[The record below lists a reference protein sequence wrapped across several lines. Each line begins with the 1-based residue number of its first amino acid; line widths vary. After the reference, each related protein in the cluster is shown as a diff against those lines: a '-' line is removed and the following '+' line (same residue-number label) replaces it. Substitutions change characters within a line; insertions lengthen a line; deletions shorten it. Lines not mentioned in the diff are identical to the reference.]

1 MNRSC
6 RFSNNRDKILAQ
18 ATSFQ
23 NRGTYP
29 EARDLYLRAI
39 DISRKTGIGERDEY
53 VYGNLGIVLCCLGE
67 YVKAEEHL
75 RKALDFSKEIRDR
88 QGEASAYANLGIVH
102 QSVGQYSKAEE
113 YFQKALWIMKETDE
127 RRGEAS
133 AYGNLAILYQ
143 SISQYTKAKGYAQ
156 KADLLSKETGES
168 LGEASAYGNLGIVF
182 QSTGQY
188 SKAHEYLQKAVLMS
202 RETGDRRAEA
212 SAYGNL
218 GIVFKSTGKYSKAK
232 EYLEEALAM
241 SQELGHK
248 QGEASACE
256 HLGTVFQS
264 TGEYSKAKEYLEKAL
279 EMSKEMGDSQGEAS
293 AYGNLGNLL
302 HSVGEY
308 LKAEHYLVRAL
319 AIAKEVNDKKGEAS
333 ALANLGTVFHSL
345 GLYNKAIQYHAEA
358 LVIRETISDKKG
370 VASSLANLGTAWHCI
385 GEHSKAKEYLDKA
398 LEISLE
404 IGDRNGE
411 ASAYCN
417 LAAVFQYLREE
428 KSKSEEYYQKGLV
441 ISNYIG
447 DNEKQFQC
455 LFDLAWL
462 KFLAGNMREAIS
474 YLHRS
479 VTKLEDLRNTLGD
492 NDQLKISFLHERDY
506 SYWMFGVL
514 LYAVGNTQE
523 ALHVS
528 MLGRSRA
535 LADLLS
541 ALYAV
546 QIPISANPESWN
558 GIESVMKKERNS
570 TCLYFSSSP
579 GHLLCWVLKGSGDIS
594 FRRTDFDES
603 DWSVCGTSCG
613 FFTELPSP
621 HSFAVYRL
629 VDEEMEEE
637 EDIEQLRPSLSQCYQ
652 IMIAPVSDLL
662 HDPEIIIVPDR
673 AMYKIPFAALR
684 DENGRYLS
692 DTFRIRL
699 VPSLITLKLI
709 QDSPPGY
716 HSETGALIVGD
727 PDVGDVL
734 YKGHLEKLFPL
745 SGARKEAKMIGQLL
759 GITPMVGGLATKR
772 EVLER
777 IHSVSLIHFATH
789 CLVSSAGSGIAL
801 APRPSIIGLP
811 QEEDY
816 LLTVS
821 EISKVRLR
829 AKLVVLSCCHG
840 TEEQIGPEGVDGV
853 TRAFLGAG
861 ARSVLVAQ
869 GPLDD
874 TKTAHLMSRFYKHL
888 AHGESASESLHQAMK
903 WMRENGYS
911 EERDWAKFV
920 LIGDNVTFEFDAKVS
935 CMFIDDLFIKRV

>member
-1 MNRSC
+1 MSKSC
-6 RFSNNRDKILAQ
+6 RFSFYREKILAQ
-18 ATSFQ
+18 ATSFHSG
-23 NRGTYP
+23 GTYL

-39 DISRKTGIGERDEY
+39 DISRKTGIGKREEY
-53 VYGNLGIVLCCLGE
+53 VYGDLGIVLCYLGE
-67 YVKAEEHL
+67 YVKAEEYL
-75 RKALDFSKEIRDR
+75 RKALDFTNEIGDR
-88 QGEASAYANLGIVH
+88 Q
-102 QSVGQYSKAEE
+102 
-113 YFQKALWIMKETDE
+113 
-127 RRGEAS
+127 
-133 AYGNLAILYQ
+133 
-143 SISQYTKAKGYAQ
+143 
-156 KADLLSKETGES
+156 
-168 LGEASAYGNLGIVF
+168 GEASAYGNLGIVF
-182 QSTGQY
+182 QSVGQY
-188 SKAHEYLQKAVLMS
+188 SKAQEYLQKALLIS
-202 RETGDRRAEA
+202 KQTGDRRAEA
-212 SAYGNL
+212 STYGNQ
-218 GIVFKSTGKYSKAK
+218 GIVFQSTGKYSKAR
-232 EYLEEALAM
+232 EYLEAALAM
-241 SQELGHK
+241 SQEIGHR
-248 QGEASACE
+248 QGEASAFE

-264 TGEYSKAKEYLEKAL
+264 TGEYSKAKEFLEKAL
-279 EMSKEMGDSQGEAS
+279 EMSKEMADRRGEAS

-308 LKAEHYLVRAL
+308 LKAEHYLARAL
-319 AIAKEVNDKKGEAS
+319 TIAKEVNDRKGEAS

-345 GLYNKAIQYHAEA
+345 GLYSKAIEYHAEA
-358 LVIRETISDKKG
+358 LVIREEISDKKG
-370 VASSLANLGTAWHCI
+370 VASSLANLGTVWHCI
-385 GEHSKAKEYLDKA
+385 GEHSKAKEYLNKA

-428 KSKSEEYYQKGLV
+428 KQKSEEYYQKGLV
-441 ISNYIG
+441 ISNDIG

-462 KFLAGNMREAIS
+462 KFLAGNMREALS

-506 SYWMFGVL
+506 SYWMLGVL

-523 ALHVS
+523 ALYVS

-546 QIPISANPESWN
+546 QIPISANPGSWN

-613 FFTELPSP
+613 FFPELLSP
-621 HSFAVYRL
+621 HNLAVYRI
-629 VDEEMEEE
+629 VEEEKDEE

-662 HDPEIIIVPDR
+662 DDPEIIIVPDR

-692 DTFRIRL
+692 DTFRIRII
-699 VPSLITLKLI
+699 PSLITLKLI
-709 QDSPPGY
+709 QDSPPDY

-727 PDVGDVL
+727 PDVGEVL

-745 SGARKEAKMIGQLL
+745 PGARKEAEMIGRLL

-772 EVLER
+772 EVFER
-777 IHSVSLIHFATH
+777 IHSVGLIHLAAH
-789 CLVSSAGSGIAL
+789 CLVSSSGSGIAL
-801 APRPSIIGLP
+801 APRPSTSGPP

-821 EISKVRLR
+821 KIAQVPLR
-829 AKLVVLSCCHG
+829 AKLVVLSCCHR
-840 TEEQIGPEGVDGV
+840 TEEQIGPEGVDGM

-869 GPLDD
+869 GPLED
-874 TKTAHLMSRFYKHL
+874 TTTAQLMSRFYEHL

-903 WMRENGYS
+903 WVRENGYS
-911 EERDWAKFV
+911 EEREWARFV
-920 LIGDNVTFEFDAKVS
+920 LIGDNVTFDSDAKVS